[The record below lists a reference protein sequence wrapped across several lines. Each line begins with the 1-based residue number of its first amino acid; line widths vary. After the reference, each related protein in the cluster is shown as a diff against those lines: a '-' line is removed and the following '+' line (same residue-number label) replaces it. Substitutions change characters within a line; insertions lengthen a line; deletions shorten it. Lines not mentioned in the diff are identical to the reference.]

1 MTLTRKLILIAF
13 VIFLSHELM
22 GQTAVGEFYSS
33 HLHTQSRGMMI
44 LGSWAVGNI
53 AVGAYGWS
61 RYSGEKKYFHQM
73 NLFWNTVNLGI
84 AGLALYNN
92 MQTDPLIFDV
102 EEALGEA
109 RKIEKILLFNSGLD
123 VAYIGTGFLL
133 RHLSSNSDKRKDLL
147 KGYGNSLILQ
157 GSFLLVF
164 DLILYGVLHSYRM
177 DFMEG
182 ISFSLDESYW
192 GVSWCYRF

>member
-1 MTLTRKLILIAF
+1 MILARNLILISF
-13 VIFLSHELM
+13 VLFLSHELM
-22 GQTAVGEFYSS
+22 GQMAVGEFYSS
-33 HLHTQSRGMMI
+33 HLQTQDRGMMI
-44 LGSWAVGNI
+44 LGAWAVGNI

-84 AGLALYNN
+84 AGFALYNN
-92 MQTDPLIFDV
+92 MQTDPRMFGV

-109 RKIEKILLFNSGLD
+109 RKIEKILLINSGLD

-133 RHLSSNSDKRKDLL
+133 RHFGSNSDKRRFLL

-157 GSFLLVF
+157 GGFLLVF
-164 DLILYGVLHSYRM
+164 DLLLYGVLHSSRM
-177 DFMEG
+177 DFMDS
-182 ISFSLDESYW
+182 ISFSMGESSW
-192 GVSWCYRF
+192 GLTWCYRF